1 MRLNSDGNIPTDN
14 TSLNAGEITP
24 SDNVDNAREW
34 SQHDPAVVLVAA
46 ADHVHQPMATEKER
60 ARSPRYAQTHRG
72 TRALTGAVRC
82 AGAWSLVGETLC
94 GGRSYRW
101 HDRFYVG
108 TGVPLAQLTGRSIV
122 DSGTLIGRLPHAGS
136 PKE

>member
-1 MRLNSDGNIPTDN
+1 MRLNSDGNISTDN

-72 TRALTGAVRC
+72 TRVLPVQSDVRVPGPWSEKRYAVAAVTG
-82 AGAWSLVGETLC
+82 
-94 GGRSYRW
+94 
-101 HDRFYVG
+101 G
-108 TGVPLAQLTGRSIV
+108 TTGSM
-122 DSGTLIGRLPHAGS
+122 SAPACPS
-136 PKE
+136 PS